1 VLAFLVSQLS
11 IQTSVEGYNRCL
23 SLSDISPYK
32 MRTPFSR
39 KGKGVIRRPLI
50 DRESQGYSVD
60 DSSGVQSDY
69 AVHLQSSLANRRNF
83 DLDPYMKHSDME
95 KKGVANWVKKLNCS
109 ASKKQLELDNME
121 GMQYVQSARKKDAS
135 KPPWGS
141 FFQEAQPA
149 TDITRQVLITV
160 KDGEI
165 DYATPNYESR
175 AHEMKNS
182 YLVGERTPPKS
193 RFRISILG
201 SQNQPVIASPSRG
214 TRRPLNQLSGLGASK
229 DMNDMLTAQEVARKN
244 RWRKGLEEGW
254 EDDAD
259 IPSLLSDQEDQSTDG
274 GRSVQTGYD
283 TVGTGHT
290 PQSGYT
296 TDITE
301 GSDDSDDISA
311 KPRGGYRKSQ
321 PRSSARPAQDNSLL
335 AGVAEDLGIIAGLLL
350 QDGNA
355 CFSGAAAITKETI
368 TNCNTQ
374 V

>member
-1 VLAFLVSQLS
+1 
-11 IQTSVEGYNRCL
+11 
-23 SLSDISPYK
+23 
-32 MRTPFSR
+32 
-39 KGKGVIRRPLI
+39 
-50 DRESQGYSVD
+50 
-60 DSSGVQSDY
+60 
-69 AVHLQSSLANRRNF
+69 
-83 DLDPYMKHSDME
+83 
-95 KKGVANWVKKLNCS
+95 
-109 ASKKQLELDNME
+109 
-121 GMQYVQSARKKDAS
+121 
-135 KPPWGS
+135 
-141 FFQEAQPA
+141 
-149 TDITRQVLITV
+149 
-160 KDGEI
+160 
-165 DYATPNYESR
+165 
-175 AHEMKNS
+175 
-182 YLVGERTPPKS
+182 
-193 RFRISILG
+193 
-201 SQNQPVIASPSRG
+201 
-214 TRRPLNQLSGLGASK
+214 
-229 DMNDMLTAQEVARKN
+229 MNDMLTAQEVARKN